1 MAIYNSF
8 EAFDSSLQHDFI
20 YRGFVVAPCSNL
32 AGLEELRLRFRKWIT
47 EFTGYGDD
55 HQNESDFFDNLHQ
68 KVSTSE
74 INEIRLKLYSRFN
87 SETWSRPTFF
97 PSLNLL

>member
-32 AGLEELRLRFRKWIT
+32 AGLEELRLRFRKWVS

-55 HQNESDFFDNLHQ
+55 HQNESDFFDN
-68 KVSTSE
+68 
-74 INEIRLKLYSRFN
+74 
-87 SETWSRPTFF
+87 
-97 PSLNLL
+97 